1 MSQTRIYTLLSILNF
16 LAVFFP
22 FDISIFFYAFAIGIA
37 GLTLEKNFK
46 TASAFLAAAVFLHYL
61 GFENYA
67 IACNFVFFSVACYY
81 EYKEG
86 NSNANE

>member
-46 TASAFLAAAVFLHYL
+46 TASAFLAAAVFLHYFGL
-61 GFENYA
+61 ENYA
-67 IACNFVFFSVACYY
+67 IACNFIFFSVACYY
-81 EYKEG
+81 EYKKG